1 MRKADEHEIIALA
14 NFGERLKEARK
25 TIGLKVPE
33 MCQLLGIQTT
43 AYYKY
48 EDGSRFPKPEIL
60 LKLTEDLGIS
70 VDFLIS
76 GLGSMFSGKDD
87 YNEPG
92 GISLLCE
99 PGQLYGEDYETLKDL
114 LYHMELSPLVRLA
127 VLKFFVEYKH
137 EKNTL
142 IKKDIEAYRKQ
153 MRKKR
158 KSNAIKMPLPSK
170 RK

>member
-1 MRKADEHEIIALA
+1 MPKADGNETISLA

-33 MCQLLGIQTT
+33 MCQLLGIQAT

-70 VDFLIS
+70 IDYLLS
-76 GLGSMFSGKDD
+76 GLGPMFSGKDD
-87 YNEPG
+87 YREPG
-92 GISLLCE
+92 GISFLCE
-99 PGQLYGEDYETLKDL
+99 PGQLYGEDYETMKDL
-114 LYHMELSPLVRLA
+114 LYHLEFSPLVRLA
-127 VLKFFVEYKH
+127 VLKYFVEYKH
-137 EKNTL
+137 EKYSL
-142 IKKDIEAYRKQ
+142 IKKDIDAFRKQ

-158 KSNAIKMPLPSK
+158 KSNAIKMPLPGREK
-170 RK
+170 

>member
-1 MRKADEHEIIALA
+1 MRKADEHEITALA
-14 NFGERLKEARK
+14 NFGERLKKARN

-33 MCQLLGIQTT
+33 MCQLLGIQMT

-76 GLGSMFSGKDD
+76 GLGSMFSSKDD
-87 YNEPG
+87 YRGHG

-99 PGQLYGEDYETLKDL
+99 PGQLYDEDYETLKDL
-114 LYHMELSPLVRLA
+114 LYHMEYSPLVRLA
-127 VLKFFVEYKH
+127 VLKYFVEYKH

-142 IKKDIEAYRKQ
+142 IRKDIEAYRKQ
-153 MRKKR
+153 IRKKR
-158 KSNAIKMPLPSK
+158 RANAIKMPLPGK
-170 RK
+170 GK

>member
-1 MRKADEHEIIALA
+1 MRKADEHESAALA
-14 NFGERLKEARK
+14 KFGERLKEARR

-33 MCQLLGIQTT
+33 MCQLLGVQTT

-60 LKLTEDLGIS
+60 LKLTEDLGLSI
-70 VDFLIS
+70 DYLIS
-76 GLGSMFSGKDD
+76 GLGSMFAAPDD
-87 YNEPG
+87 YRQSR

-114 LYHMELSPLVRLA
+114 LYHLEHSPLVRLA
-127 VLKFFVEYKH
+127 VLKYFVEYKH
-137 EKNTL
+137 EKQSL

-153 MRKKR
+153 IRKKR
-158 KSNAIKMPLPSK
+158 KSNAIKMPLPGK
-170 RK
+170 GK